1 MEKDE
6 RIIEKRF
13 GRQAPFKVPE
23 GYFDSFASRLMESL
37 PERPLPVANAPSA
50 VEIPLS
56 LRHRPMWKR
65 WASVAAGVC
74 AVVFGASV
82 YMHQGSA
89 SKSIVAGS
97 QESTAGYTAMD
108 AMADYAMFDTQDMY
122 AYMSETY

>member
-13 GRQAPFKVPE
+13 GRRAPFKVPE
-23 GYFDSFASRLMESL
+23 GYFDSFASHLVESL
-37 PERPLPVANAPSA
+37 PERPLSA
-50 VEIPLS
+50 AKAQSAAVMPLRS
-56 LRHRPMWKR
+56 NRRPMWKR

-74 AVVFGASV
+74 AVVFGAGV
-82 YMHQGSA
+82 YLHQGRA
-89 SKSIVAGS
+89 TTSIVASS
-97 QESTAGYTAMD
+97 QESTAGYSAVD